1 MSAERDEVSL
11 TPSIHD
17 YLLHN
22 IEANAN
28 VNQEQ
33 LLNFVRENS
42 GSSQLQEFTG
52 PRPKLARQHAS
63 ARHIGSSRTLSAS
76 QSLST
81 TASENRPIKKIH
93 SSQKRSKAASTNV
106 IKNLD
111 SGVYS
116 ITKKNDRQERKTHN
130 RVWGHSPH
138 RRKAARHYKWR
149 KRMRMYAYKDMDSPF
164 FVLVASLVTVRKNQ
178 NFRSSANGNRIS
190 TPLTCRDS
198 TTWLIRVCTHFMIPN
213 IYHRILSS
221 NGIAW
226 TLWTIRNILVTN
238 LHRNQVSS
246 PRRSAAKK

>member
-1 MSAERDEVSL
+1 LSEEQLQIFMSAERDEVSL

-106 IKNLD
+106 IKNSD

-130 RVWGHSPH
+130 RV
-138 RRKAARHYKWR
+138 
-149 KRMRMYAYKDMDSPF
+149 
-164 FVLVASLVTVRKNQ
+164 
-178 NFRSSANGNRIS
+178 
-190 TPLTCRDS
+190 
-198 TTWLIRVCTHFMIPN
+198 
-213 IYHRILSS
+213 
-221 NGIAW
+221 
-226 TLWTIRNILVTN
+226 
-238 LHRNQVSS
+238 
-246 PRRSAAKK
+246 